1 MQVRGLNHINI
12 ITGDLAGTIA
22 FYDGVLGMKPQ
33 AMPVPIEGFRGSW
46 IVDVNGHPIVH
57 VQDHN
62 PARHGEL
69 KTGLTGA
76 LDHIA
81 LTCSGFEDIQQRCDA
96 LGVPYRVNDRQ
107 FGPLRQ
113 VFVTDPNGVVLEL
126 NFPEE

>member
-1 MQVRGLNHINI
+1 MQVQGLNHINI
-12 ITGDLAGTIA
+12 ITGDLDGTIA
-22 FYDGVLGMKPQ
+22 FYDAVLDMKPQ
-33 AMPVPIEGFRGSW
+33 SMPVPIEGFRGSW
-46 IVDVNGHPIVH
+46 ITDANGHPIVH

-69 KTGLTGA
+69 KTGLNGA

-81 LTCSGFEDIQQRCDA
+81 LTCRGFEDIQKRCDA
-96 LGVPYRVNDRQ
+96 LGIPYRVSDRQ
-107 FGPLRQ
+107 YSTLRQ